1 MGHGHSHS
9 ADDGMH
15 GGWGDWVQ
23 STRLRPVVAGLV
35 IALIAA
41 IVGLALMWPTGEGTE
56 EAIAAAAEI
65 GLATERVTAEVVE
78 SENSDCSYSTPE
90 FPQTCR
96 LLLLDIQDGPDA
108 GTVLALPEINLE
120 IERGIPEFEPGDEVV
135 LGLAPATNTYFYD
148 DQVRTVPL
156 VALAILFAVIVI
168 AFGRLRGVL
177 ALLAMAVTVAVLVGF
192 VAPSVLDGNDPVLVA
207 LAAATIIAFVSLFLT
222 HGFSP
227 TTAVALA
234 GTLSALGLTYVLS
247 WIFFELAS
255 FTGFSTSESLVL
267 PVLNQDLRLSSL
279 LLGGAIIGALGA
291 LDDVTVTQVSLVAE
305 LRRNNPAMAYS
316 RLVSSGLS
324 VGRDHI
330 AATVNTLLLAYA
342 GASLPLLLLFAASDQ
357 SLATVANSEIIAVEI
372 VRTLCGSIGLIGAVP
387 LTTILAASILTP
399 TNDSADTEHSAH
411 SGDAAHSGDTEQG
424 GPAPTSEDTPRWDDF
439 APEDTGAS

>member
-1 MGHGHSHS
+1 MAAVGAGHSHS
-9 ADDGMH
+9 DDGLH
-15 GGWGDWVQ
+15 GGWDDWIK
-23 STRLRPVVAGLV
+23 SARLRPVLAGL
-35 IALIAA
+35 IGAF
-41 IVGLALMWPTGEGTE
+41 IVAVVGMALMWPTGQGTE
-56 EAIAAAAEI
+56 EAIESAAEI
-65 GLATERVTAEVVE
+65 GIATERVTAEVIE
-78 SENSDCSYSTPE
+78 SETADCSYSTPE

-96 LLLLDIQDGPDA
+96 LLLLDILDGPDA
-108 GTVLALPEINLE
+108 DTVLALPEINLV
-120 IERGIPEFEPGDEVV
+120 IERGIPEFDAGDKVV
-135 LGLAPATNTYFYD
+135 LGLAPATNTYFYE
-148 DQVRTVPL
+148 DQVRTVPML
-156 VALAILFAVIVI
+156 ALAILFAVIVI
-168 AFGRLRGVL
+168 AFGLLRGLL
-177 ALLAMAVTVAVLVGF
+177 ALIAMAITVAVLVGF

-207 LAAATIIAFVSLFLT
+207 LAAATVIAFVSLFLT

-247 WIFFELAS
+247 LVFFELAN
-255 FTGFSTSESLVL
+255 FTGFATSESLVI

-316 RLVSSGLS
+316 RLVTSGLS

-357 SLATVANSEIIAVEI
+357 SLASVANSEIIAVEI

-399 TNDSADTEHSAH
+399 KDHDLETAEPVEAVSAVEA
-411 SGDAAHSGDTEQG
+411 
-424 GPAPTSEDTPRWDDF
+424 TPRWDDF
-439 APEDTGAS
+439 APDDQP